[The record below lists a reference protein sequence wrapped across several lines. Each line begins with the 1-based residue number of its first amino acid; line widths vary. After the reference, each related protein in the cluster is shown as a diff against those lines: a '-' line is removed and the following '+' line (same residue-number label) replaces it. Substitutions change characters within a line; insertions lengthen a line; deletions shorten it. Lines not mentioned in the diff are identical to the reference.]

1 MEKLRQLMLAY
12 ERDEKHAITKEH
24 IAERQRC
31 VIAYGSEAVQQLV
44 REVCQEI
51 INERRLQ
58 PCYFAENAKK
68 PLSHVQAAP
77 RKSTSAH
84 ARSAKPK
91 KTSSSRLKAYRK
103 SAPRR

>member
-1 MEKLRQLMLAY
+1 MLAY

-31 VIAYGSEAVQQLV
+31 VATYGSEAVQQLV

-51 INERRLQ
+51 INERVL
-58 PCYFAENAKK
+58 PCHAYATVAKK
-68 PLSHVQAAP
+68 TSSPSP
-77 RKSTSAH
+77 RGRKKSTSAH
-84 ARSAKPK
+84 AGSAKPK

-103 SAPRR
+103 SAQRR